1 MVKHKETISSAHI
14 STKAELANSQQ
25 WAQLSWYPH
34 SFDGDRDH
42 VTAIRVKLEAAILW
56 VKRRVGDVWNLFFY
70 VVPKK
75 RKIRDSLLFFIRLPE
90 PWVSRGGPGS

>member
-1 MVKHKETISSAHI
+1 MVKRKETISSAHY

-56 VKRRVGDVWNLFFY
+56 VKRRVGDVWNLFFTLF
-70 VVPKK
+70 PK
-75 RKIRDSLLFFIRLPE
+75 
-90 PWVSRGGPGS
+90 RGK